1 MTIQQL
7 KKVCEQI
14 MKDFHTL
21 LSVKVHDKSIKEE
34 IIMSFKDFSAKTREH
49 KTFDLRAKILDKESK
64 AHFQINKPV
73 PKVEV
78 YLIIGSCEYDDSTLV
93 KRLIAFSN
101 VLFFLKNIQL
111 ITIDHEGY
119 GVLVILRSLI
129 DVDTDMESFSD
140 KLLHAI
146 KGMLS
151 FHYTMLYQDTEAKVT
166 ESIDDEEVIKKL
178 LDKHTKTIEFLL
190 NPEPLES
197 L

>member
-7 KKVCEQI
+7 KIVCEQI
-14 MKDFHTL
+14 MQDFSTL
-21 LSVKVHDKSIKEE
+21 LSVRVHDKSMKEE
-34 IIMSFKDFSAKTREH
+34 IIMSFKDFSAKTGEF
-49 KTFDLRAKILDKESK
+49 KAFDLRAKILDKETK

-78 YLIIGSCEYDDSTLV
+78 YLVIGSCEYDDSTLA

-111 ITIDHEGY
+111 ITIDHGGQ

-129 DVDTDMESFSD
+129 DVDTHMESFSN

-151 FHYTMLYQDTEAKVT
+151 FHYTILYQDTKAKVKET
-166 ESIDDEEVIKKL
+166 LDDEEMIKNL
-178 LDKHTKTIEFLL
+178 LDKHTKTIELLL
-190 NPEPLES
+190 NPEHLES